1 MSVSEYILVLCA
13 CGSEGEAEEIAAQ
26 LVSQHLAACVN
37 ISAPVR
43 SIYRWEG
50 KVESAQEWL
59 LTIKTTAAYFQ
70 DLSAAIQAMH
80 SYELPEI
87 IALPIVAAFTPYLN
101 WISNSV
107 HA

>member
-1 MSVSEYILVLCA
+1 MPATPCILVLCA
-13 CGSEGEAEEIAAQ
+13 CGSEAEAEEIATQ

-37 ISAPVR
+37 ISSPVR
-43 SIYRWEG
+43 SVYRWEG
-50 KVESAQEWL
+50 KVQSAQEWL
-59 LTIKTTAAYFQ
+59 LTIKTTAAYFP

-87 IALPIVAAFTPYLN
+87 IALPITAAFAPYLN
-101 WISNSV
+101 WIANSV